1 MSEETARDGGFD
13 EWLDAIAEGEA
24 YYFEC
29 ADGHGA
35 LPPCRVCPTCG
46 STDLERTD
54 LPDSGSISTF
64 TVVNVAAPQF
74 DEDTP
79 YVTAVTD
86 FGAVRLTGLLRGID
100 HDDVETGM
108 TVGVGVEET
117 ETTGDRVLTFRP
129 R

>member
-1 MSEETARDGGFD
+1 MSEDTARDGGFD
-13 EWLDAIAEGEA
+13 DWLDAIDDDDA

-29 ADGHGA
+29 PDGHGA
-35 LPPCRVCPTCG
+35 LPPCRVCPECG

-54 LPDSGSISTF
+54 LPASGTISTF

-74 DEDTP
+74 EEDTP
-79 YVTAVTD
+79 YVTAVVD
-86 FGAVRLTGLLRGID
+86 FGTVRLTGVVRGIE
-100 HDDVETGM
+100 HEEVEVGA

-117 ETTGDRVLTFRP
+117 DTTGERVLTFRP